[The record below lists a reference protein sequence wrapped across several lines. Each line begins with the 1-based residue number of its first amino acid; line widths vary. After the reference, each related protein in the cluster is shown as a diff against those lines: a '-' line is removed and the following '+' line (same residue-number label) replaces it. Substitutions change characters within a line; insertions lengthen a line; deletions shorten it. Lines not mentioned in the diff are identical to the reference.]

1 MGGWTGGQGG
11 GGGPEEEIKASLD
24 KVKQNKY
31 KLGLKNN
38 QFVNCLPWR
47 QVAFF
52 IWRGCS

>member
-1 MGGWTGGQGG
+1 MGGGGQGAR